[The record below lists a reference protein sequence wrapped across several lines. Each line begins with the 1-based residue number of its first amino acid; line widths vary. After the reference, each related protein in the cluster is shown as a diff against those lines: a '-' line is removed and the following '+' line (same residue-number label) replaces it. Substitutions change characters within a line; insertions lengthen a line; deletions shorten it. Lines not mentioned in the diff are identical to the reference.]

1 MSASFSGPHSIF
13 IPARWK
19 RPKPESSALCDARSN
34 TWEVRR
40 ASGKYSPI
48 DTRGGNE
55 RADLFR
61 RGRIPTPGA
70 LGCARCVRATMD
82 RHFDERIESVV
93 AEYEPGGGLGRGNQ
107 IDSAQERRADGR
119 IEALGR
125 QGRQRS

>member
-19 RPKPESSALCDARSN
+19 RRKPESSALCDAKSN

-40 ASGKYSPI
+40 ASGKNSTI

-61 RGRIPTPGA
+61 RSRIHTPGA
-70 LGCARCVRATMD
+70 LGCARCACATAD
-82 RHFDERIESVV
+82 RHFDERVESVL
-93 AEYEPGGGLGRGNQ
+93 AEHEPGGGLGCGNQ
-107 IDSAQERRADGR
+107 I
-119 IEALGR
+119 
-125 QGRQRS
+125 